1 MATYTNIHNPGGF
14 TSLEDTCILQTHNTT
29 IHVEPAEASA
39 GTPDEALSQSKV
51 GQTKRESERHS
62 WTAALW
68 QPSTFCG
75 MEQTAPRARPWRTL
89 VPQV

>member
-14 TSLEDTCILQTHNTT
+14 TSLEDTCILETHSM
-29 IHVEPAEASA
+29 IRVEPVEALA
-39 GTPDEALSQSKV
+39 GTPDEASSQSKV

>member
-1 MATYTNIHNPGGF
+1 
-14 TSLEDTCILQTHNTT
+14 LRILAYLKHSTT
-29 IHVEPAEASA
+29 IRVEPAEALA

-51 GQTKRESERHS
+51 GQTKRESERRS